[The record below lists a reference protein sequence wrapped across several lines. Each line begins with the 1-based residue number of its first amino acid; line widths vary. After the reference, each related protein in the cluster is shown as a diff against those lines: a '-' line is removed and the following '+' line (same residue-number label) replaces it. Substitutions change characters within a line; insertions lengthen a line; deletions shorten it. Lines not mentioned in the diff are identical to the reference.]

1 MKEDDK
7 KMESE
12 EMRQN
17 EAEAQKRLL
26 QSKIEHL

>member
-7 KMESE
+7 KMESD

-26 QSKIEHL
+26 QSKKNNL